1 MKITLSST
9 KNEIEILKNS
19 TMKIATISCQIA
31 GVPFSPDLINNAF
44 ELYDQDMEQKFACPN
59 FNGLLTVKGDDVI
72 VEMELSEK
80 AFKAYMELV
89 DDVVDEIISPVGM
102 AVIGLI
108 KLVKGSLK
116 SITNKAMKIADMFT
130 IPENEKM
137 YAVKQYTWIIDNV
150 FVHGIAIWE
159 NDHYN
164 KPSPC
169 MWWSD
174 EDSDLHDFVA
184 KKINAD
190 PPAEEEFTFNSY
202 DEADKRHDE
211 LFDMII
217 NTRPSISM
225 TELEEQCDGA
235 DKKKPTLDGFIQQ
248 HFDDFNKK

>member
-1 MKITLSST
+1 MKITLSNT
-9 KNEIEILKNS
+9 KSEIAMLKNS
-19 TMKIATISCQIA
+19 TIKIAEVSCRIA
-31 GVPFSPDLINNAF
+31 SIPFSKSPIDNAF
-44 ELYDQDMEQKFACPN
+44 ECCEQDNDQKFSCPN
-59 FNGLLTVKGDDVI
+59 FSGLLKVENDTVI
-72 VEMELSEK
+72 VEMELSEA
-80 AFKAYMELV
+80 AFQAYMELT
-89 DDVVDEIISPVGM
+89 DEIIDEIVSPIGM

-130 IPENEKM
+130 IPEDEKV

-174 EDSDLHDFVA
+174 ADSDLHDFVA